1 MSNEKIIIEEIR
13 SARAR
18 DPRIPHPAEVAVP
31 EQGGTV
37 TLRGSVSSSHQRR
50 AASQIAKSVRGVERR
65 SAAASR

>member
-13 SARAR
+13 AALSC
-18 DPRIPHPAEVAVP
+18 DPRTPHPAELAFS

-37 TLRGSVSSSHQRR
+37 TLRGSVTSLHQRR